1 MPYSRDTK
9 SPSKPLSSL
18 TIKDSKAY
26 KYALF
31 AAQSDN
37 PKIGRYVRYQAQK
50 WLEIVDGHNKNAY
63 IDEKKYIKICKL
75 LSIII
80 HPDLNKPMLDALE
93 DYSLLFIF
101 ALFCTRNKDGTPYY
115 TTGLLEI
122 ARKNYKTF
130 TAAVIFIIALLISP
144 RFSRLFSV
152 APDLKLSSE
161 LKVAVRKIIKSSPAL
176 EKHFKVMRS
185 EVRCLLTDTEYTPLA
200 YSKDKLDGKLAH
212 VFLADEVGAMDSY
225 PVEAMRSSQIN
236 LTEKMGILIST
247 QYPNDSNGLTDEIDI
262 AKKQLDG
269 TYTSGK
275 KTFALLYEPDIEIIP
290 NWETDD
296 NVLYQSNPVA
306 LSSANLFDELKN
318 SRTLAILYENKREN
332 FLCKH
337 CNIQYKGVGA
347 EGYIDLIAVQ
357 SCSRQ
362 IDIDWWRGRSVFL
375 GLDLS
380 QTEDNTAV
388 AMVTYDEE
396 TDTVYS
402 KVWCFLPEN
411 RVDLKSN
418 KENVQYKQ
426 HIAAGEAFACG
437 DDIIGYDFVERFILD
452 ITDKYGVNVVQLGF
466 DRFNA
471 ISTVQ
476 KLESDEKHP
485 IECVEIKQ
493 HSSVLHPATKW
504 LKELVLQKKFVYDE
518 NKLLEINF
526 SNARCTED
534 TNLNKYVNK
543 KRSAGKVDM
552 VVALINS
559 MYLLQQEILNG
570 AGDFVVQY

>member
-1 MPYSRDTK
+1 MPYSRDTR
-9 SPSKPLSSL
+9 SPLNPLSSS

-50 WLEIVDGHNKNAY
+50 WLDIVDGRNENAY

-101 ALFCTRNKDGTPYY
+101 ALFCTRNTDDTPYY

-306 LSSANLFDELKN
+306 LSSTNLFDELKN

-402 KVWCFLPEN
+402 KVCCFLPGN
-411 RVDLKSN
+411 RVDLKSD
-418 KENVQYKQ
+418 KENVHYKQ

-452 ITDKYGVNVVQLGF
+452 ITDKYGVNVVQLGC
-466 DRFNA
+466 DGFNA

-476 KLESDEKHP
+476 KLEADEKHP

-552 VVALINS
+552 VVALINA
-559 MYLLQQEILNG
+559 MYLLQQEMLNG

>member
-1 MPYSRDTK
+1 MDGIKNSR
-9 SPSKPLSSL
+9 
-18 TIKDSKAY
+18 AY
-26 KYALF
+26 KYARL
-31 AAQSDN
+31 AARSNNQ
-37 PKIGRYVRYQAQK
+37 KVGKYVRKQAVAWMK
-50 WLEIVDGHNKNAY
+50 IADGKNKKAY
-63 IDEKKYIKICKL
+63 IDEKRYIKICKL
-75 LSIII
+75 LKIIM
-80 HPDLNKPMLDALE
+80 HPDLGVNMLEGLE
-93 DYSLLFIF
+93 DYALLFIF

-130 TAAVIFIIALLISP
+130 TSAVIFIIAMLISP
-144 RFSRLFSV
+144 KFSRLFSV

-161 LKVAVRKIIKSSPAL
+161 LKVAIRKIIKSSPLL

-185 EVRCLLTDTEYTPLA
+185 EIRCLINDTEFTPLA

-236 LTEKMGILIST
+236 LVEKLGILIST

-269 TYTSGK
+269 TYTSSK
-275 KTFALLYEPDIEIIP
+275 RVFALLYEPDIELIP
-290 NWETDD
+290 AWQTND

-306 LSSANLFDELKN
+306 VDNKALFEELKN

-337 CNIQYKGVGA
+337 CNIQYKGIGA
-347 EGYIDLIAVQ
+347 EGYVDLMAVQ
-357 SCSRQ
+357 NCAVTVDDSF
-362 IDIDWWRGRSVFL
+362 WVGKSVYM

-388 AMVTYDEE
+388 AMVAYD
-396 TDTVYS
+396 DGKIYA
-402 KVWCFLPEN
+402 KVWGFLPQN
-411 RVDLKSN
+411 RIEQKSN
-418 KENVQYKQ
+418 KENVNYKI
-426 HIAAGEAFACG
+426 HIANGEAFGCG
-437 DDIIGYDFVERFILD
+437 DDIIDYSFIERFILD
-452 ITDKYGVNVVQLGF
+452 ISKKYGVNVVQLGF
-466 DRFNA
+466 DRYNA

-476 KLESDEKHP
+476 KLEGDSENP

-493 HSSVLHPATKW
+493 HSSVLHPATKF
-504 LKELVLQKKFVYDE
+504 LKEQILHNTFRYEQ

-552 VVALINS
+552 VVALINAVH
-559 MYLLQQEILNG
+559 LLQQELLY
-570 AGDFVVQY
+570 AESDFTVQY

>member
-1 MPYSRDTK
+1 MDGIKNSR
-9 SPSKPLSSL
+9 
-18 TIKDSKAY
+18 AY
-26 KYALF
+26 KYARL
-31 AAQSDN
+31 AARQN
-37 PKIGRYVRYQAQK
+37 NKKVGKYVRKQAVE
-50 WLEIVDGHNKNAY
+50 WLKIADGKNKKAY
-63 IDEKKYIKICKL
+63 IDEKRYIKICKL
-75 LSIII
+75 LQVIM
-80 HPDLNKPMLDALE
+80 HPDLNVSMLEGLE
-93 DYSLLFIF
+93 DYALLFIF

-130 TAAVIFIIALLISP
+130 TAAVIFIIAMLISP
-144 RFSRLFSV
+144 KFSRLFSV

-161 LKVAVRKIIKSSPAL
+161 LKVAIRKIIKSSPLL

-185 EVRCLLTDTEYTPLA
+185 EIRCLINDTEFTPLA

-236 LTEKMGILIST
+236 LVEKLGILIST
-247 QYPNDSNGLTDEIDI
+247 QYPNDSNGLTDEIDL

-269 TYTSGK
+269 TYISSK
-275 KTFALLYEPDIEIIP
+275 RVFALLYEPDIELIP
-290 NWETDD
+290 DWQTDD

-306 LSSANLFDELKN
+306 VNNKALFDELKN

-337 CNIQYKGVGA
+337 CNIQYKGIGA
-347 EGYIDLIAVQ
+347 EGYVDLMAVQ
-357 SCSRQ
+357 SCAIPTDDSF
-362 IDIDWWRGRSVFL
+362 WKGRSVYM

-380 QTEDNTAV
+380 QTEDNTSA
-388 AMVTYDEE
+388 AMVTFCDGKIYA
-396 TDTVYS
+396 
-402 KVWCFLPEN
+402 KVWGFLPSN
-411 RVDLKSN
+411 RVELKSH
-418 KENVQYKQ
+418 KENVNYKT
-426 HIAAGEAFACG
+426 HIANGEAYDCG
-437 DDIIGYDFVERFILD
+437 DDVVDYGFIERFILGIAD
-452 ITDKYGVNVVQLGF
+452 RYGVNVVQLGF
-466 DRFNA
+466 DRYNA

-476 KLESDEKHP
+476 KLESDSKNP

-493 HSSVLHPATKW
+493 HSSVLHPATKF
-504 LKELVLQKKFVYDE
+504 LKEQILHHTFCYEQ

-552 VVALINS
+552 VVALINAVH
-559 MYLLQQEILNG
+559 LLQQELLF
-570 AGDFVVQY
+570 AESDFTVQY